1 MARLV
6 ASATGIEF
14 ATVDWILRVLRTNGL
29 TSTGAP
35 GRHAPEQTPL
45 DAARLMIGVLTTDRA
60 VDAARAVE
68 VFGKLRENGSF
79 LFETADRITADLFE
93 DAVAE
98 LIGKLAAAT
107 EPSKV
112 SIVADVSELTCW
124 IEENGQRYRFVP
136 PALIDKGNKKPAD
149 LEPLFALRAAFKNS
163 RVRVRREIREDAI
176 LPIAAAYRAS

>member
-1 MARLV
+1 
-6 ASATGIEF
+6 
-14 ATVDWILRVLRTNGL
+14 
-29 TSTGAP
+29 
-35 GRHAPEQTPL
+35 
-45 DAARLMIGVLTTDRA
+45 MIGVLTTDRA

-136 PALIDKGNKKPAD
+136 PP
-149 LEPLFALRAAFKNS
+149 
-163 RVRVRREIREDAI
+163 
-176 LPIAAAYRAS
+176 